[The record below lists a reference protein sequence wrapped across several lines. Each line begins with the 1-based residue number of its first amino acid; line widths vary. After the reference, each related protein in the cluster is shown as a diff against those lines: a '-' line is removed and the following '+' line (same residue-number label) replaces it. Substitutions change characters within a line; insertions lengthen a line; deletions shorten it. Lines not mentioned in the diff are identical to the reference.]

1 MLINHSVKS
10 VDKES
15 RSDKI
20 TGSQTAGRLIPARR
34 GASCLSTPLFERSAA
49 KQSLRKINPHSA
61 TIISWSVDREGELAV
76 AENESYPSPPPH
88 LTSSILRLLCFLT
101 ARVHR
106 LNKFV
111 NGSSS
116 CLRFKLFIN
125 FVVFCVHSDSR
136 IYITFSFLFIGILT
150 IQISFPNNSEYFVR
164 TLNIEDDFLRIWRR
178 ILCIF
183 VRSNCN
189 SSEDLPF

>member
-1 MLINHSVKS
+1 MALV
-10 VDKES
+10 VS
-15 RSDKI
+15 RRRFLSGARQNNPCAKL
-20 TGSQTAGRLIPARR
+20 TPTQPRLFR
-34 GASCLSTPLFERSAA
+34 GAWIERAS
-49 KQSLRKINPHSA
+49 SLLRKMKV
-61 TIISWSVDREGELAV
+61 T
-76 AENESYPSPPPH
+76 PPLH
-88 LTSSILRLLCFLT
+88 LTSSSILRLLCFLT

-111 NGSSS
+111 NASSS

-183 VRSNCN
+183 VRSN
-189 SSEDLPF
+189 SSEDLSF